1 MLLGN
6 PHIHRTCFIAV
17 VGTGPAVSPRCACVR
32 GQDGVKNPGELSL
45 SPLPAELWGDL
56 EDWRVGD
63 RISRVLRGVARGFG
77 GA

>member
-1 MLLGN
+1 M
-6 PHIHRTCFIAV
+6 
-17 VGTGPAVSPRCACVR
+17 SPRCACVR